1 MPIYTVVVT
10 SIWQGK
16 FGENTKKVKS
26 RQAEI
31 NLQIPQS
38 DIFRLSFGKSDSLFD
53 ISTHPKTGKTMLT
66 YYTDN
71 PDCEHDWFEIDETV
85 EDAIVM
91 TIRKIL
97 MKVFSK
103 VCTTR

>member
-1 MPIYTVVVT
+1 
-10 SIWQGK
+10 
-16 FGENTKKVKS
+16 
-26 RQAEI
+26 
-31 NLQIPQS
+31 
-38 DIFRLSFGKSDSLFD
+38 
-53 ISTHPKTGKTMLT
+53 MLT